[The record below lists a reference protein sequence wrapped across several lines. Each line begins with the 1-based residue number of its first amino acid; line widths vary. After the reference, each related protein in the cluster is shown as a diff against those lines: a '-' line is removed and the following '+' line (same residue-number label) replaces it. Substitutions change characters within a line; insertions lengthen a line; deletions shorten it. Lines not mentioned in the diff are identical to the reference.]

1 MVATHA
7 KTKGR
12 ATRPAGA
19 RPADDLDRY
28 ALHKKAAALAV
39 GLAKFP
45 DFPPRDDMMNP
56 KYLHL
61 PAHLASLSR
70 HFGNLASTIVLGEVP
85 ISCNVPRG
93 PGTVR
98 IPDLMVAFNIRHAHI
113 LAQKGY
119 AISEQGKPPDFV
131 LEVASDTTSQND
143 EVRKWHDY
151 ASFGIP
157 EYWMYDPDWGL
168 RYATGLSGWTLA
180 DGVYQAIP
188 IVQYDEGMHYGE
200 SAALG
205 LQVCWEY
212 GELRWYDPAAGR
224 YLDTFDSTSDARD
237 AATQRL
243 DVVTQRLDVVTQ
255 ERDVVT
261 QERDAVTQ
269 RLDAVTQERDAVT
282 QERDAAIAEAQRLRD
297 ENARLRAGRE

>member
-12 ATRPAGA
+12 ETRPAGA
-19 RPADDLDRY
+19 RPPDDLDRY

-45 DFPPRDDMMNP
+45 EYPPRDDMMNP

-61 PAHLASLSR
+61 PAHMASLAR

-85 ISCNVPRG
+85 ISWNVPRG
-93 PGTVR
+93 RGTVR

-119 AISEQGKPPDFV
+119 AINEQGKPPDFV

-180 DGVYQAIP
+180 DGAYQAIS
-188 IVQYDEGMHYGE
+188 IMQHDEGMHYGD
-200 SAALG
+200 SAVLG

-224 YLDTFDSTSDARD
+224 YLDTVTSLA
-237 AATQRL
+237 
-243 DVVTQRLDVVTQ
+243 
-255 ERDVVT
+255 
-261 QERDAVTQ
+261 Q
-269 RLDAVTQERDAVT
+269 RLDAVTQERDDIA
-282 QERDAAIAEAQRLRD
+282 QDRDAIAQRLDASVAEAQQLRD
-297 ENARLRAGRE
+297 EVARLRAGGA